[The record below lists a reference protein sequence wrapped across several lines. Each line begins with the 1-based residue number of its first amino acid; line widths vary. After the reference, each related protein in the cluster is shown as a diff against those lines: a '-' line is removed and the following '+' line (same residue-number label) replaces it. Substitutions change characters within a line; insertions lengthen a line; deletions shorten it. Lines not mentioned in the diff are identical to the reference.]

1 MADKGGQP
9 TSLSEAKRLG
19 SPTYKPTTGR
29 NKGKIIA
36 AVSKE
41 DMKKAGFKSFGAQSL
56 RKYLNQ
62 QKKEKKSSVKKI
74 AAEVTRTMGK
84 KKLDSS
90 KPKSKSKRKTPAPVK
105 KSPGADLSAPEI
117 TKSKRKTS
125 APVKASP
132 GANLSAP
139 KPKSRPRGSSAPLN
153 MTGGIKP
160 SRGTGKT
167 DPYKY
172 VGKGPRG
179 KQGQAPVPT
188 TEEKVTMA
196 GLVIGN
202 LGGPAAKVA
211 IKAATK
217 FGKPFINNLIKK
229 IKNLTPKQQKEVL
242 QAAEEA
248 PTKPKAIK
256 NTDRLLRA
264 GGRTTRGGQP
274 LAKDRVEPYIPKP
287 KKPLTTGQSSAAR
300 TFDAAKQSQRI
311 EIDPGY
317 TGGAL
322 KKGGPIKKY
331 NQGGKVVK
339 RMGGGQVMSGN
350 DLVSSLYD

>member
-62 QKKEKKSSVKKI
+62 QKKEKKSSVKEI
-74 AAEVTRTMGK
+74 AAEVKRTMGK

-90 KPKSKSKRKTPAPVK
+90 KPKSKSKRKIPAPVK
-105 KSPGADLSAPEI
+105 ESPGADLSAPEI
-117 TKSKRKTS
+117 TKSKRK
-125 APVKASP
+125 
-132 GANLSAP
+132 
-139 KPKSRPRGSSAPLN
+139 KPEDILGTREKSRAARRARQEAKTKADTSMTPEQKLKGQIGISAAAAALLGSAAIPIL
-153 MTGGIKP
+153 MRVATKH
-160 SRGTGKT
+160 
-167 DPYKY
+167 
-172 VGKGPRG
+172 
-179 KQGQAPVPT
+179 
-188 TEEKVTMA
+188 
-196 GLVIGN
+196 
-202 LGGPAAKVA
+202 GPAFARSL
-211 IKAATK
+211 
-217 FGKPFINNLIKK
+217 GDK
-229 IKNLTPKQQKEVL
+229 IKNLTSRQQQNVA
-242 QAAEEA
+242 QAANNA
-248 PTKPKAIK
+248 ATKTKAQQQ
-256 NTDRLLRA
+256 TSQMLRA
-264 GGRTTRGGQP
+264 AQRTQSSRKP
-274 LAKDRVEPYIPKP
+274 LKKDRVEPYLPKS
-287 KKPLTTGQSSAAR
+287 KKPLTKGQSSTAR
-300 TFDAAKQSQRI
+300 LLDAAKQSQRK

-331 NQGGKVVK
+331 NEGGKVVNRK
-339 RMGGGQVMSGN
+339 GGGQVMSGN

>member
-84 KKLDSS
+84 KKLDLS
-90 KPKSKSKRKTPAPVK
+90 KPKSKSKRKIPAPVK
-105 KSPGADLSAPEI
+105 ESPGADLSAPEI
-117 TKSKRKTS
+117 TKSKRKKPEDILGTREKSRAARRARQEAKTKADTS
-125 APVKASP
+125 MTPEQKLTGQIGISTAAAALIAPVAIPFLIQTATKH
-132 GANLSAP
+132 
-139 KPKSRPRGSSAPLN
+139 
-153 MTGGIKP
+153 
-160 SRGTGKT
+160 
-167 DPYKY
+167 
-172 VGKGPRG
+172 
-179 KQGQAPVPT
+179 
-188 TEEKVTMA
+188 
-196 GLVIGN
+196 
-202 LGGPAAKVA
+202 GPAFAKSL
-211 IKAATK
+211 
-217 FGKPFINNLIKK
+217 GNK
-229 IKNLTPKQQKEVL
+229 IKNLTSGQQKKIAQE
-242 QAAEEA
+242 AKEA
-248 PTKPKAIK
+248 PTKTQAQK
-256 NTDRLLRA
+256 NTDALLKA
-264 GGRTTRGGQP
+264 GARTQSGRKP
-274 LAKDRVEPYIPKP
+274 LSKERVEPYISKP
-287 KKPLTTGQSSAAR
+287 QKPLTPGQSRTAR
-300 TFDAAKQSQRI
+300 TFDAAKQVLRK
-311 EIDPGY
+311 EIDPSY
-317 TGGAL
+317 TGAAL